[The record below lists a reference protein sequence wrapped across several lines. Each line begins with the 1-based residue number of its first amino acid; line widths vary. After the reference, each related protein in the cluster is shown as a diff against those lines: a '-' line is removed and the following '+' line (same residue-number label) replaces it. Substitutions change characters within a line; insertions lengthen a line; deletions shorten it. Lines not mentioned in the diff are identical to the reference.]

1 MTMHLQRDLDNL
13 RKSILLLGAKVEENI
28 NHAIR
33 LQLTR
38 NLSTTAEMRAAEADI
53 NDMEV

>member
-28 NHAIR
+28 NHNGRSVFVTEFRRVIWTGR
-33 LQLTR
+33 SLD
-38 NLSTTAEMRAAEADI
+38 LSGYG
-53 NDMEV
+53 